1 VGLFTAAK
9 TPAKHMTLEEV
20 DFESDSDIIDFVGS
34 RWESRDTHRAL
45 LEKQWYI
52 NVAHYLGYQY
62 YQYDNYTG
70 SMVLPPAPSWR
81 VRLVC
86 NRLMPIVRKVVS
98 KILRARPTW
107 TCIPA
112 TQDLEDQMVSIVG
125 TKLLAY
131 YWRYCQVDSLLVDAA
146 TWLSCTGNVFLR
158 VVWDPAKGPEMKFA
172 GEELSGLPPQFQQ
185 IAERGINL
193 GDLDFSLVT
202 PFELDPDPE
211 ATRFEEATHIVHT
224 KARSP
229 DYLQAQYGD
238 AALDIEP
245 DVGDEAS
252 LSRYYERRI
261 SGLVGPT
268 GGMGIRG
275 DAADQNSRV
284 LTHQLW
290 VNPTKKYPKGWLCVV
305 AGGRLLQR
313 GPLPPGMD
321 DGIPYVHLKEIMVP
335 GRFWGTCALEQC
347 LGLQAEYNRTRSQ
360 VTENKNMMARPK
372 WLVPKGS
379 GVIETAL
386 TSEPGE
392 VIFYNAATPKPEA
405 WTPPP
410 LPEYVIRHMEYCL
423 KDLEDVSAIHE
434 VTQARAPSGVRSGV
448 AIAQLQEQDDQM
460 LAPTFL
466 TFEKGLG
473 KIGAIALKVLA
484 NNVNEQRLIKL
495 VGKDRQIETM
505 VFSGRDLLGKKMGE
519 PGVNYF
525 DVECQMGSQLPQS
538 RSAREAF
545 VMGLVQ
551 NGILDRLQDRKL
563 IFKILELGSEEPV
576 LTDEQLDRQAARREN
591 LQLAQ
596 GIQVEPMPWD
606 NDSVHIEEHTRFE
619 KQPEFLKNMMP
630 QSVGVI
636 EAHKSWHQMRI
647 QQASMPQQPMQVAPP
662 QMPQQGPLPGPPPGL
677 APEPPQPPM
686 EPQPGEFLGD

>member
-1 VGLFTAAK
+1 MGLFTPAK
-9 TPAKHMTLEEV
+9 TSAKNMTLEEV
-20 DFESDSDIIDFVGS
+20 DFESDGDIIDFVTG
-34 RWESRDTHRAL
+34 RWESRDTHRSM

-52 NVAHYLGYQY
+52 NVAQYLGYQY

-112 TQDLEDQMVSIVG
+112 TQDLEDQMVSIIG
-125 TKLLAY
+125 TKLLSY
-131 YWRYCQVDSLLVDAA
+131 YWRYCHIDGLLVDAA

-158 VVWDPAKGPEMKFA
+158 VVWDPAKGPEIKFT
-172 GEELSGLPPQFQQ
+172 EDELFGLPPQLMRL
-185 IAERGINL
+185 AERGVNL
-193 GDLDFSLVT
+193 GDLDFALVT

-211 ATRFEEATHIVHT
+211 ATRMEDITHLIHT

-261 SGLVGPT
+261 SGLVGPL
-268 GGMGIRG
+268 GGMGIKG
-275 DAADQNSRV
+275 QEDKNSRV

-305 AGGRLLQR
+305 AGGRLLQK
-313 GPLPPGMD
+313 GSLPPGME
-321 DGIPYVHLKEIMVP
+321 DGAPYVHLKEITVP

-379 GVIETAL
+379 GIAESAL

-392 VIFYNAATPKPEA
+392 IILHTPGMAPEA

-410 LPEYVIRHMEYCL
+410 MPEYVIRHMEYCL

-473 KIGAIALKVLA
+473 KLGQIALKVLSA
-484 NNVNEQRLIKL
+484 NVNEQRLIKL

-505 VFSGRDLLGKKMGE
+505 IFTGKDLLGKKTGE

-525 DVECQMGSQLPQS
+525 DVDCQMGSQLPQS

-545 VMGLVQ
+545 VIGLVN
-551 NGILDRLQDRKL
+551 NGILDRVQDRKM
-563 IFKILELGSEEPV
+563 IFKILELGTEEPI

-591 LQLAQ
+591 LQLFELQ
-596 GIQVEPMPWD
+596 GMQPMPWD
-606 NDSVHIEEHTRFE
+606 NDAVHIEEHTRFE
-619 KQPEFLKNMMP
+619 KQPEFQKNATP
-630 QSVGVI
+630 QHI
-636 EAHKSWHQMRI
+636 QMLEWHKSLHQMRI
-647 QQASMPQQPMQVAPP
+647 QQMTMPQPMPMQQQIAAPP
-662 QMPQQGPLPGPPPGL
+662 AQAPAMPGPPLGIAMGQP
-677 APEPPQPPM
+677 PEPT
-686 EPQPGEFLGD
+686 PGEFLGD